1 MAFLMTS
8 DPHTAIPLDLSR
20 SDSYGEII
28 SSLDKLETL
37 FDEVTTAVAY
47 RVQSYQQRLR
57 DIESRVDNSA
67 TTVRKM
73 EGAGRGFHVLSRPTF
88 PRVSRDNG
96 ALFPRRHVGQR
107 SPVKAHV
114 EWQQSYS
121 GSGSERD
128 VRIAADLLSFLN
140 VPAPSVLDKT
150 QNHMYEELGE
160 MPHSLMY
167 ASSILVFHSKANP
180 YHPEVTEAH
189 AEVVM
194 QQQALLQ
201 KLAPQ
206 PPTLLYGE
214 EAWRLAHFRPP
225 AQDFKFQPSP
235 AAANGMHLPNTLA
248 LPNIAVEGSF
258 PEVIK
263 SQWDLSVVPSVVKA
277 KRTDPQ
283 RTQPV
288 DEHGY
293 DDSRPLPKLPEIL
306 PKPLETRVD
315 SLDLSDF
322 SELPDIHSDPRS
334 VRRDLPLHIEDPADR
349 LRGQI
354 SLRFS
359 SNLQPLARKDDSMSV
374 WTENSAS

>member
-1 MAFLMTS
+1 MAFFMTS
-8 DPHTAIPLDLSR
+8 ESHIAIPLDLSR

-28 SSLDKLETL
+28 SSLDKLEKL
-37 FDEVTTAVAY
+37 FDEVTTAVAC
-47 RVQSYQQRLR
+47 RVQNYQLRLR
-57 DIESRVDNSA
+57 DIESRVDASA

-73 EGAGRGFHVLSRPTF
+73 EGEGRGFHVLSRPTF
-88 PRVSRDNG
+88 PKVYRDNG
-96 ALFPRRHVGQR
+96 ALFPRRHVSER

-114 EWQQSYS
+114 QWEESYS
-121 GSGSERD
+121 GSGTESD
-128 VRIAADLLSFLN
+128 VRVAADLLSFLN

-180 YHPEVTEAH
+180 YLPEVTEAH

-194 QQQALLQ
+194 QQQAQLQ

-214 EAWRLAHFRPP
+214 EAWRLAHFKPP
-225 AQDFKFQPSP
+225 SQDFKFQPGP
-235 AAANGMHLPNTLA
+235 AAANGMHLPSTLA

-258 PEVIK
+258 PEVVK
-263 SQWDLSVVPSVVKA
+263 SEWDMGVVPSVVKA
-277 KRTDPQ
+277 KRSDAQ
-283 RTQPV
+283 RSQPV
-288 DEHGY
+288 DERAY
-293 DDSRPLPKLPEIL
+293 DDSRPLPKLPDIS
-306 PKPLETRVD
+306 PKPLEARID

-334 VRRDLPLHIEDPADR
+334 LKRELPLHSEDPADR